1 MGQEEPCEVCRNF
14 FRGNLVLVLEL
25 VTFMDY
31 QKYAFQ
37 MSWDKQFIMWLMS
50 RNGG

>member
-1 MGQEEPCEVCRNF
+1 MGSQKLREVCRDISL
-14 FRGNLVLVLEL
+14 G